1 MSSRFER
8 EKRLDLTY
16 VCFTEYDE
24 TIPNKS
30 VAFKK
35 EEITNTFGEYLAA
48 HNMTQA
54 RIAETEKYA
63 HVPSSSMAALRS
75 QIKVRIE
82 SL

>member
-1 MSSRFER
+1 MIFFNFRPDRARELTRAFCADEFTGFER

-35 EEITNTFGEYLAA
+35 KRSPIPSVSIWQHIT
-48 HNMTQA
+48 
-54 RIAETEKYA
+54 
-63 HVPSSSMAALRS
+63 
-75 QIKVRIE
+75 
-82 SL
+82 